1 MTTEVADVA
10 VVDEPLKDDAVVV
23 EDQLDSEEVEERE
36 HSRQVAEVERILAKT
51 PETDVGKTD
60 EPSGEPKEKSKPAED
75 STTPDEITQELLDRA
90 TFVGFDEDYSKR
102 LHEAGLLEES
112 LVAFAGRLID
122 SVKPE
127 ENPAA
132 TADDKGAK
140 IPPLPNQQQT
150 ETGNAGD
157 PKAPPPLDAD
167 VYDELLAQRDKYHE
181 DRINQLEAQ
190 IAQMQ
195 MITGDVV
202 QQKGKQFEGW
212 FDQQIDGLGNE
223 DLFGKGSINDLAADS
238 EQYKHRQ
245 KLFHGYAR
253 ACIAQGIDPQ
263 KMEPNA
269 FALAYPFIFK
279 NDVIKTTQRKT
290 IDRIRDA
297 QGRFM
302 NPTRTSSGGP
312 PAKSQQVSEEEAYL
326 EDLEKVKDIFART
339 P

>member
-23 EDQLDSEEVEERE
+23 EDQLDSEEDEERE
-36 HSRQVAEVERILAKT
+36 HSRQVAEVEKILAKT
-51 PETDVGKTD
+51 PETDVGKTN

-90 TFVGFDEDYSKR
+90 TSVGFDEAHTKR
-102 LHEAGLLEES
+102 LYEAGLLEDS
-112 LVAFAGRLID
+112 LVAFDRRLIN
-122 SVKPE
+122 SIKPDE
-127 ENPAA
+127 DPAT
-132 TADDKGAK
+132 TADETEATNQ
-140 IPPLPNQQQT
+140 PLPAKQI
-150 ETGNAGD
+150 ETPTQGD

-181 DRINQLEAQ
+181 DRINQLESQ

-195 MITGDVV
+195 MLTGDVV

-238 EQYKHRQ
+238 EQHKNRQ
-245 KLFHGYAR
+245 KLFDGYAR
-253 ACIAQGIDPQ
+253 MCIAQGIDPQ
-263 KMEPNA
+263 KMDPASVARA
-269 FALAYPFIFK
+269 FPAMFER
-279 NDVIKTTQRKT
+279 DVIKTTQRKT